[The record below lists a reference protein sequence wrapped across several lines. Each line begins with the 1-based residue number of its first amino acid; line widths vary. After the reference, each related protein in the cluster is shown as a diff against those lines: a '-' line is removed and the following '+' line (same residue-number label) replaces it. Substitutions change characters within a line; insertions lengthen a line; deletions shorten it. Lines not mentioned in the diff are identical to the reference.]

1 MNKEVEEKK
10 DKVRKGLKIS
20 KLPKGATLVISMKV
34 GDRYELVH
42 IEQGD

>member
-1 MNKEVEEKK
+1 MNKEVEKKKEKI
-10 DKVRKGLKIS
+10 RKGLKVS

-34 GDRYELVH
+34 EDRYELVH